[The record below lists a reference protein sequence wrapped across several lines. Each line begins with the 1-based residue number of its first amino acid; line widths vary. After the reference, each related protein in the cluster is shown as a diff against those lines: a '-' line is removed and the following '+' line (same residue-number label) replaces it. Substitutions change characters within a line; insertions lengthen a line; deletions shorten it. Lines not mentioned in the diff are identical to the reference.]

1 MSFKIF
7 EKILKSIKKEVP
19 MITSL
24 SNYSNAPGITEQEA
38 GERETVEAGK
48 SLKITHSKEM

>member
-1 MSFKIF
+1 
-7 EKILKSIKKEVP
+7 